1 MDFATLGAYSHFASK
16 GQMGRLTPEQEA
28 QFASADQ
35 GYRAGQEQQ
44 KAAATTDDGSG
55 WTDQARIAAYMKRIA
70 NAGGTPQN
78 MPYGGKPR
86 QTPASSGTWAQA
98 NVAVPGGPAKGKN

>member
-1 MDFATLGAYSHFASK
+1 
-16 GQMGRLTPEQEA
+16 
-28 QFASADQ
+28 
-35 GYRAGQEQQ
+35 
-44 KAAATTDDGSG
+44 
-55 WTDQARIAAYMKRIA
+55 MKRIA

-86 QTPASSGTWAQA
+86 QAPASSGTWAQA